1 MSLFFASLI
10 WSSFQN
16 FKAIDCCFFTVD
28 VFKYVF
34 FTLVVLN
41 QILLLSYYSATL
53 LFFYN
58 PVDTG
63 RKLNVHKTFR
73 RRPGCL
79 LNVLCTFNWRP
90 VSFGKK
96 HFPKQKGTN
105 FEAPKTLNLV
115 IYKICSY
122 NKFVNK
128 FSLLI

>member
-63 RKLNVHKTFR
+63 RKLNVHKNVWTSYVR
-73 RRPGCL
+73 SIYVLCL
-79 LNVLCTFNWRP
+79 LGKNTFLNKKERTLKLQKLLTWRYI
-90 VSFGKK
+90 KYAR
-96 HFPKQKGTN
+96 TIN
-105 FEAPKTLNLV
+105 
-115 IYKICSY
+115 
-122 NKFVNK
+122 
-128 FSLLI
+128 LLISSACWYNHRVH